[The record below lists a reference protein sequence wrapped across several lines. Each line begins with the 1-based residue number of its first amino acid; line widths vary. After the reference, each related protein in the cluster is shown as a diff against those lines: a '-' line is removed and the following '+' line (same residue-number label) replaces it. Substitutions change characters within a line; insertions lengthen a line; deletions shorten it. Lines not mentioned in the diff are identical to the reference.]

1 MSQRV
6 KKAVP
11 SGNILVV
18 LNNKYLIITN
28 NKIHHVQEHVSC
40 IRCFLLS
47 FMLFLPNKLQIFY
60 FSFLALFVVVACVCG
75 SSLRKVKTRNRR
87 EQESP
92 VPRRAGRQAGE
103 GCAQTQPLVTTH
115 QGGAPGRR
123 TGGGGYGLAGA
134 FPPLLE
140 STCLQSTRPRA
151 W

>member
-47 FMLFLPNKLQIFY
+47 FMFFLPNKLQIFH
-60 FSFLALFVVVACVCG
+60 FSCLALVVVVARVCG

-87 EQESP
+87 EQESS

-103 GCAQTQPLVTTH
+103 ECA
-115 QGGAPGRR
+115 
-123 TGGGGYGLAGA
+123 
-134 FPPLLE
+134 
-140 STCLQSTRPRA
+140 
-151 W
+151 